1 MTRRFRST
9 RKFEKQFTSLDK
21 SIRKQAIKAIELFV
35 KDPAHPSLRL
45 KKVKGT
51 DCYYEISV
59 NMSITIIIEI
69 KKSSNSDQI
78 NTFYFIGKHEDVF
91 PLD

>member
-1 MTRRFRST
+1 MTRRFSST
-9 RKFEKQFTSLDK
+9 RKFDKQLITLDK
-21 SIRKQAIKAIELFV
+21 ITRKQAIKAIELFM

-59 NMSITIIIEI
+59 NMSIRIIVEI

-78 NTFYFIGKHEDVF
+78 NTFYIIGKHEDVF
-91 PLD
+91 PPD

>member
-1 MTRRFRST
+1 MTRRFSST
-9 RKFEKQFTSLDK
+9 RKFDKQLITLDK
-21 SIRKQAIKAIELFV
+21 ITRKQAIKAIELFM

-51 DCYYEISV
+51 NCYYEISV
-59 NMSITIIIEI
+59 NMSIRIIVEI

-78 NTFYFIGKHEDVF
+78 NTFYIIGKHEDVF
-91 PLD
+91 PPD